1 MEILVSF
8 AGFHSYK
15 NPNTL
20 IGIFQFPPAPLIF
33 DGKWRPLIVCVFVS
47 TTIYARM
54 TVDIVGSSTLPVPP
68 IIIKAK
74 AFFDLANDFETLTY
88 T

>member
-33 DGKWRPLIVCVFVS
+33 DGKWRPLIVCVFVR

-54 TVDIVGSSTLPVPP
+54 IVDIVGSSTLPVPP